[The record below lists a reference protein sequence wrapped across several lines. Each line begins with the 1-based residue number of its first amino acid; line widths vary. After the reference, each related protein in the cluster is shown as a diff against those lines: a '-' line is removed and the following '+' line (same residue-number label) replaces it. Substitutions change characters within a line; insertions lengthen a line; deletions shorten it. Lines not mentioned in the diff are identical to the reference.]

1 MEKEVAARV
10 AEEVKRLEESCEE
23 CVAERVSEEMKRREG
38 GRVEGQRTVSS
49 GRHACTAGR
58 GEK

>member
-38 GRVEGQRTVSS
+38 GRVE
-49 GRHACTAGR
+49 
-58 GEK
+58 